1 MEEQSMTMT
10 DAARVILSER
20 GHAMKVKDLASEIQ
34 ARELFKFGAKNPSSV
49 LSGAMSKKSDVFER
63 TGPGTYRLIM

>member
-1 MEEQSMTMT
+1 MTMS
-10 DAARVILSER
+10 DAAKTVLSENNQPMHVRDLVKEIESR
-20 GHAMKVKDLASEIQ
+20 G
-34 ARELFKFGAKNPSSV
+34 LFKFGAKNPASV